1 MTAFAARLEKNG
13 SKKTFKHRRR
23 VIYNIT
29 TRITKLCQSHA
40 HYIDDLINTW
50 QMQIRINCTN
60 SKQAS
65 HT

>member
-13 SKKTFKHRRR
+13 SKKKFKHGRR
-23 VIYNIT
+23 VTYCIT
-29 TRITKLCQSHA
+29 TRITKLRESHA
-40 HYIDDLINTW
+40 HYIDDLIQVW

>member
-1 MTAFAARLEKNG
+1 MTAFATRLEKNG
-13 SKKTFKHRRR
+13 STKIFKHRRR

-40 HYIDDLINTW
+40 HYIDDLINAW